1 MNSIGI
7 VHNPFARRNLKEKH
21 LAGHL
26 KTLLAG
32 RGDLYQTGHRDELVD
47 LAEHCL
53 KRNLPVLGINGGD
66 GSIHAVLT
74 AFVSVYGNRNLPRF
88 LILRGGTMNTVA
100 RSLGLSGTPD
110 SILRKWIDSQRTGKV
125 HVLRQATL
133 NVNGSIGFI
142 TGTGVVSRFLDR
154 YYEGG
159 RTGALKALSMIGTI
173 VPGAVVGSKSVKH
186 MFSSVPMTVAHEGRD
201 LGKEAYT
208 AVLASTIP
216 EVGLG
221 FKLTSRCY
229 EKPGSFHLIAA
240 DIPPLALVPR
250 IFHLWAGKNP
260 NHSGFLHHGPSRTA
274 TIKHHGHLRWMMDG
288 DMYETEKDLVISM
301 GPVVEVVV
309 V

>member
-26 KTLLAG
+26 KTLIAG
-32 RGDLYQTGHRDELVD
+32 RGELYQTGHRDELIA

-53 KRNLPVLGINGGD
+53 KCDLPVLGINGGD

-74 AFVSVYGNRNLPRF
+74 AFVSVYGNRKLPRF

-100 RSLGLSGTPD
+100 KSLGLSGSPD
-110 SILRKWIDSQRTGKV
+110 SILRRWIDSQRKGKV
-125 HVLRQATL
+125 KVRRQATL

-142 TGTGVVSRFLDR
+142 AGTGVVTRFLDR

-159 RTGALKALSMIGTI
+159 RTGAIKALSMVGTI
-173 VPGAVVGSKSVKH
+173 VPGAIFGSKSVKS
-186 MFSSVPMTVAHEGRD
+186 MFSPAPISVTYEGQD

-208 AVLASTIP
+208 AVLASTVR

-221 FKLTSRCY
+221 FKLTARCY

-250 IFHLWAGKNP
+250 IFHLWTGKNP
-260 NHSGFLHHGPSRTA
+260 NHPGFLHHGPSRTA
-274 TIKHHGHLRWMMDG
+274 TIKHNGHIRWMMDG

-301 GPVVEVVV
+301 GPMVEVVV

>member
-26 KTLLAG
+26 KTLIAG
-32 RGDLYQTGHRDELVD
+32 RGDLYQTGHRDELIA

-53 KRNLPVLGINGGD
+53 KRDLPVLGINGGD

-74 AFVSVYGNRNLPRF
+74 AFVSVYGNRKLPRF
-88 LILRGGTMNTVA
+88 LILRGGTMNTVSK
-100 RSLGLSGTPD
+100 SLGLSGSPD
-110 SILRKWIDSQRTGKV
+110 SILRRWIDSQRTGKAN
-125 HVLRQATL
+125 VLRQATL
-133 NVNGSIGFI
+133 NVNGKIGFI
-142 TGTGVVSRFLDR
+142 AGTGVVTRFLDR

-173 VPGAVVGSKSVKH
+173 VPGAVFGSKSVKH
-186 MFSSVPMTVAHEGRD
+186 MFSPVPMNVIHEGRD
-201 LGKEAYT
+201 LGKPSYT
-208 AVLASTIP
+208 AVLASTVR

-221 FKLTSRCY
+221 FRLTSRCY

-250 IFHLWAGKNP
+250 IYPLWAGKDP
-260 NHSGFLHHGPSRTA
+260 NHPGFLHHGPSHST
-274 TIKHHGHLRWMMDG
+274 TIKHNGLLRWMMDG
-288 DMYETEKDLVISM
+288 DMYETDKDLVISM
-301 GPVVEVVV
+301 GPLVEVVV